1 MYTEEI
7 MRVGCVENGYV
18 LEVMVPEKPEKG
30 KGCCHEVAPYHDSQK
45 KYFFKTPEEIAKKIQ
60 TLLPLLAQAKKA
72 MKDEEDTEDAFED
85 AFESALEEMK

>member
-30 KGCCHEVAPYHDSQK
+30 KGCCCPIDSYGSQK

>member
-30 KGCCHEVAPYHDSQK
+30 KGCCCTVDSYSSQK